1 MTEPTKEKDPN
12 SVHVLQNQRTSKLSK
27 RHAVDDDGRE
37 RSRLFRRGLIPE
49 TRPQQILALATF
61 VNMLGSGVFM
71 VSAALYFTR
80 VVGLPLTQV
89 GLGMGV
95 AAGIGLFAG
104 VPVGHL
110 ADRRGPRGVYLSML
124 VVQGVAM
131 AALVL
136 VQSFWLVLVALCIGE
151 LARSAGGA
159 ARGPLVRGIGG
170 AHLTSY
176 RAYLRSVANLAGS
189 CAAVAAGFA
198 VQLDTRPAYLT
209 LVLANAL
216 SFVASA
222 AIIATLPPLPPVP
235 ALPTANCWEVLKDR
249 GYVAITVLDGILSI
263 HHQVLLFALPLWII
277 GHTTAPRWLV
287 GAAALTNTALVVL
300 LQVKASRGVDDSAAA
315 GKAIRRSGVAF
326 FIGMALI
333 AAAAGL
339 PSWLALTG
347 IVAGIFVHTI
357 GELWHTAGSL
367 ELRFNLAPAHAQ
379 GQYMGLFGFGAGL
392 ANMVAPTVL
401 ALFCITWGV
410 PGWLVLGGV
419 FILAGLVMPYVVRWA
434 ERTRPNV
441 EQPA

>member
-1 MTEPTKEKDPN
+1 M
-12 SVHVLQNQRTSKLSK
+12 
-27 RHAVDDDGRE
+27 
-37 RSRLFRRGLIPE
+37 
-49 TRPQQILALATF
+49 ATF
-61 VNMLGSGVFM
+61 VNMIGSGVFM
-71 VSAALYFTR
+71 VSAALFFTR

-95 AAGIGLFAG
+95 AAGVGLFAG

-110 ADRRGPRGVYLSML
+110 ADRRGPREVYLWML
-124 VVQGVAM
+124 VIQGVAM
-131 AALVL
+131 AALV
-136 VQSFWLVLVALCIGE
+136 VTQSFWLVLVALCIGE

-170 AHLTSY
+170 AQLSSY

-222 AIIATLPPLPPVP
+222 AIVAALPPLPPVP
-235 ALPTANCWEVLKDR
+235 APPRANRWEVLKDR
-249 GYVAITVLDGILSI
+249 AFVAITVLDGIMSI

-277 GHTTAPRWLV
+277 GHTSAPRWLV
-287 GAAALTNTALVVL
+287 GAAALVNTALVVL
-300 LQVKASRGVDDSAAA
+300 LQVRASRGVDDSVTA
-315 GKAIRRSGVAF
+315 GKAVRRSGVAF
-326 FIGMALI
+326 FVGMGVM

-339 PSWLALTG
+339 PSWLALAS
-347 IVAGIFVHTI
+347 IVVGIFVHTI

-379 GQYMGLFGFGAGL
+379 GQYMGLFGFGTGL

-401 ALFCITWGV
+401 ALFCIAWGV

-419 FILAGLVMPYVVRWA
+419 FIVVGLVTPYVVRWA
-434 ERTRPNV
+434 ERTRPNA